1 MHYRYTNYLIAG
13 LKGDSKISEIVD
25 GWKEAEKIYENV
37 GSADN
42 FVSEISKIL
51 GGEHETISNNDTISN
66 KLTTKHVGEH
76 LFDGDDESVENNDSM
91 QNSKLLD
98 EILNCVKN
106 EKLNFA
112 SDDDDKNQSSGK
124 STVRL
129 KNCVRLRNLVIFG
142 RF

>member
-1 MHYRYTNYLIAG
+1 MHYRYTDYLIAG

-25 GWKEAEKIYENV
+25 GWKEAEKIYENFE
-37 GSADN
+37 SAGN

-51 GGEHETISNNDTISN
+51 GGEHGTIGN
-66 KLTTKHVGEH
+66 KKTTQRVDADFFVG
-76 LFDGDDESVENNDSM
+76 DEDSVENDDSV

-106 EKLNFA
+106 EKLNVA
-112 SDDDDKNQSSGK
+112 SDDDEKNQSSGK